1 MIKLLTIIG
10 ARPQIIKA
18 AAISRAVKMGRDT
31 QGNLLCEQIEEKILH
46 TGQHYDEN
54 MSGGFFKELGIPE
67 PDYNLQVGSGKHG
80 EQTAKM
86 IDGIEKVLVSE
97 NFDGMILYGDTN
109 STLAGAVAASK
120 LHIPVF
126 HIEAGLRSYNM
137 SMPEEVNRIVCDQL
151 SSILFSP
158 TQTGI
163 DNVTTEGLV
172 ASPAKFKNGKNRKVV
187 LSGDVMFDNS
197 MYFANIAEQKST
209 ILQDLQLNKK
219 QFINLVHAGALDCFN
234 HSRKA
239 MVNMYE
245 TVLQKMN
252 YIKTLGSSIINTEFD
267 DEEYN
272 FDEISL
278 CEKESLGFN
287 LKYSSFSRFVSL
299 KEKYNC
305 VDLSNCELNK
315 ENRTIVTFRSIRVI
329 KTKKNDEMAF
339 VSLFDDSMEIEG
351 VLFPLTYNK
360 FKNFI
365 KTGQTYLITYKLENR
380 NEKCQAIIESIYNLT

>member
-18 AAISRAVKMGRDT
+18 AAISRAVKNGRDK

-86 IDGIEKVLVSE
+86 IDGIEKVLLSE

-109 STLAGAVAASK
+109 STLAGVVAASK

-163 DNVTTEGLV
+163 DNITTEGLV
-172 ASPAKFKNGKNRKVV
+172 DSPAKFKNGKNRKVV

-219 QFINLVHAGALDCFN
+219 QFILATIHRDNNTDSPERLSAIFEALLEIANQNQIKVVLPLHPRTRKLLSTNLSEELYAKVTSSEFICLTDPASFFDIIMLEKYASIVMTDSGGVQKEAFFFETPCVILRPETEWVEIVNAGAGILADADKV
-234 HSRKA
+234 RIVDA
-239 MVNMYE
+239 
-245 TVLQKMN
+245 
-252 YIKTLGSSIINTEFD
+252 
-267 DEEYN
+267 YN
-272 FDEISL
+272 KLVGKDVHFPPLFGDAHAS
-278 CEKESLGFN
+278 EKI
-287 LKYSSFSRFVSL
+287 
-299 KEKYNC
+299 
-305 VDLSNCELNK
+305 LSN
-315 ENRTIVTFRSIRVI
+315 
-329 KTKKNDEMAF
+329 
-339 VSLFDDSMEIEG
+339 
-351 VLFPLTYNK
+351 
-360 FKNFI
+360 
-365 KTGQTYLITYKLENR
+365 
-380 NEKCQAIIESIYNLT
+380 IIEYLK

>member
-18 AAISRAVKMGRDT
+18 AAISRAVKNGRDSL
-31 QGNLLCEQIEEKILH
+31 GSLLCEQIEEKILH

-86 IDGIEKVLVSE
+86 IDGIEKVLLSE

-163 DNVTTEGLV
+163 DNITTEGLV
-172 ASPAKFKNGKNRKVV
+172 VSPAKFKNGKNRKVV

-219 QFINLVHAGALDCFN
+219 QFILATIHRDNNTDSPERLSAIFEALLEIANQNQIKVVLPLHPRTRKLLSTNLSENLYAKVTTSEFICLTDPASFFDIIMLEKYASIVMTDSGGVQKEAFFFETPCVILRPETEWVEIVNAGAGILADADKV
-234 HSRKA
+234 RIVDA
-239 MVNMYE
+239 
-245 TVLQKMN
+245 
-252 YIKTLGSSIINTEFD
+252 
-267 DEEYN
+267 YN
-272 FDEISL
+272 KLVGKDVHFPPLFGDAHAS
-278 CEKESLGFN
+278 EKI
-287 LKYSSFSRFVSL
+287 
-299 KEKYNC
+299 
-305 VDLSNCELNK
+305 LSN
-315 ENRTIVTFRSIRVI
+315 
-329 KTKKNDEMAF
+329 
-339 VSLFDDSMEIEG
+339 
-351 VLFPLTYNK
+351 
-360 FKNFI
+360 
-365 KTGQTYLITYKLENR
+365 
-380 NEKCQAIIESIYNLT
+380 IIEYLK

>member
-18 AAISRAVKMGRDT
+18 AAISRAIKIGKDVK
-31 QGNLLCEQIEEKILH
+31 GNPLCNQVEEKILH

-86 IDGIEKVLVSE
+86 IEGIEKVLVAE

-172 ASPAKFKNGKNRKVV
+172 TSPATFKNGKKRKVV

-209 ILQDLQLNKK
+209 ILVDLQLNKK
-219 QFINLVHAGALDCFN
+219 QFILATIHRDNNTDSPERLSAIFEALLEIAEKNKIKVVLPLHPRTRKLLSTNLSEELHTKVTSSEYICLTDPASFFDIIMLEKYASIVMTDSGGVQKEAFFFETPCVILRPETEWVEIVNAGAGILADADKG
-234 HSRKA
+234 RIVDA
-239 MVNMYE
+239 
-245 TVLQKMN
+245 
-252 YIKTLGSSIINTEFD
+252 
-267 DEEYN
+267 YN
-272 FDEISL
+272 KLVGKDVHFPPLFGDSHAS
-278 CEKESLGFN
+278 EKI
-287 LKYSSFSRFVSL
+287 
-299 KEKYNC
+299 
-305 VDLSNCELNK
+305 LSN
-315 ENRTIVTFRSIRVI
+315 
-329 KTKKNDEMAF
+329 
-339 VSLFDDSMEIEG
+339 
-351 VLFPLTYNK
+351 
-360 FKNFI
+360 
-365 KTGQTYLITYKLENR
+365 
-380 NEKCQAIIESIYNLT
+380 IIEYLKQ

>member
-18 AAISRAVKMGRDT
+18 AAISRAVKCGLDGS
-31 QGNLLCEQIEEKILH
+31 GNLLSEQIEEKILH

-86 IDGIEKVLVSE
+86 IDGIEKVLSSD

-137 SMPEEVNRIVCDQL
+137 SMPEEVNRIICDQL

-163 DNVTTEGLV
+163 DNLTNEGLIN
-172 ASPAKFKNGKNRKVV
+172 SPAKFRNGKSRKVL

-197 MYFANIAEQKST
+197 MYFACIAEQKSS
-209 ILQDLQLNKK
+209 
-219 QFINLVHAGALDCFN
+219 N
-234 HSRKA
+234 HFGKTWYWKWY
-239 MVNMYE
+239 YE
-245 TVLQKMN
+245 KSYRL
-252 YIKTLGSSIINTEFD
+252 
-267 DEEYN
+267 
-272 FDEISL
+272 
-278 CEKESLGFN
+278 
-287 LKYSSFSRFVSL
+287 
-299 KEKYNC
+299 
-305 VDLSNCELNK
+305 
-315 ENRTIVTFRSIRVI
+315 
-329 KTKKNDEMAF
+329 
-339 VSLFDDSMEIEG
+339 
-351 VLFPLTYNK
+351 
-360 FKNFI
+360 
-365 KTGQTYLITYKLENR
+365 
-380 NEKCQAIIESIYNLT
+380 